1 MQQLRVKA
9 QTKGGEATDMTKR
22 EELKIT
28 ATVAM
33 VHSDIK
39 ALVSLCAELGRQ
51 AGIEELNG
59 LPIIEW
65 FMKER
70 TAELSNTLIEIENTS
85 PALAAALQQLIDG
98 TEEQDEHKPKPKR
111 KKGEN

>member
-1 MQQLRVKA
+1 MQQVRVKA
-9 QTKGGEATDMTKR
+9 ETEAGEATDMTKR

-39 ALVSLCAELGRQ
+39 ALVSLCAEIGKQ

-65 FMKER
+65 FVKER
-70 TAELSNTLIEIENTS
+70 TAELSKTLVEIENAS

-98 TEEQDEHKPKPKR
+98 TEEQEDQKPKR
-111 KKGEN
+111 KKGGN